1 MMVSIWWVLLAFVL
15 GGYGGMLVLALMGMA
30 AREELQGD
38 SVADAVERDGL
49 GPVPL
54 EAHWSAK

>member
-1 MMVSIWWVLLAFVL
+1 MVSIWWVLLAFVL

-38 SVADAVERDGL
+38 SVADAIERDGL
-49 GPVPL
+49 GPVHL